1 MLRDKDYEFLKFAFL
16 KAFIPAS
23 IRYVKSDYS
32 DELNVYCEINNIR
45 VGSPEYIR
53 EFFGYNKYEKFYE
66 QCMRRYGCDLPQAFP
81 EVLKAMGICSQYIF
95 DVHRVK
101 GSMSID
107 NIING
112 NYRKSKYEIGSLQ
125 RVCKF
130 AYKEITMQYIDE
142 IRDIIFGKMLICY
155 LKYECRTKE
164 GIKRLWIP
172 ATYEFGYQTIGL
184 FPIPAVCLNKEKI
197 EQNNSKTIIFFASS
211 EVALEW
217 CLIDQYYKLLDDGG
231 YIVSGVFDDR
241 HYDDVDLKNALF
253 GRKVI
258 FVASHEDER
267 LDGLKSII
275 KRLEDSTYLYIYPW
289 LITEEPYSRDKF
301 HGNSIMYA
309 RAEKNDY
316 FSNLEDP
323 VLLLKKIERE
333 ALSVDEYKKWRKAI
347 TTPEVAPGE
356 ASGELCL
363 ASMSEIMATR
373 QMMPKQPLSWERLFS
388 QSSYVMLWGPTNSY
402 KSHVTAKIACG
413 LAGGHEVFGLST
425 MGKHRVA
432 YYDGENDEE
441 ALCEIIARVG
451 ENSSLENLL
460 FQKAHMNLLK
470 NKEKIFEDLRRQ
482 NVDIVIID
490 NVSSLIPEATHGGTG
505 FYTDFAEE
513 LKKLGIA
520 MLLVHHANK
529 TGQARGDNTLENLCK
544 TIFYVKTVG
553 EGDLENVDDC
563 FSNPV
568 RQALQKGNAVVQL
581 SVKKWKQGAWLPTL
595 MLEHDENAQRF
606 ELLAGTWE
614 KRAPE
619 HFEQPITPDTE
630 STPDFREQAVKTQQE
645 MGKDASLSP
654 DANKV
659 LKAVEEGRSVSR
671 QEIEDVTGLSKGK
684 TIQCLSK
691 LVSEKRL
698 AKCGQGKGTYYTPI
712 TR

>member
-1 MLRDKDYEFLKFAFL
+1 MK
-16 KAFIPAS
+16 
-23 IRYVKSDYS
+23 YS
-32 DELNVYCEINNIR
+32 DEIEDTMFGKIKIY
-45 VGSPEYIR
+45 YI
-53 EFFGYNKYEKFYE
+53 KYE
-66 QCMRRYGCDLPQAFP
+66 
-81 EVLKAMGICSQYIF
+81 
-95 DVHRVK
+95 H
-101 GSMSID
+101 
-107 NIING
+107 
-112 NYRKSKYEIGSLQ
+112 KSEDS
-125 RVCKF
+125 V
-130 AYKEITMQYIDE
+130 
-142 IRDIIFGKMLICY
+142 
-155 LKYECRTKE
+155 
-164 GIKRLWIP
+164 KRLWIP
-172 ATYEFGYQTIGL
+172 AMHELERQVIGL
-184 FPIPAVCLNKEKI
+184 LPLPATCLNKDKI
-197 EQNNSKTIIFFASS
+197 EKNDTQTIIFFASS

-217 CLIDQYYKLLDDGG
+217 CLIDKKYKLLDDGKC
-231 YIVSGVFDDR
+231 IVSGIFDDR
-241 HYDDVDLKNALF
+241 HYEDVDLKNILF
-253 GRKVI
+253 GKKVVL
-258 FVASHEDER
+258 VASHEDER
-267 LDGLKSII
+267 LDGLKNII
-275 KRLEDSTYLYIYPW
+275 KVLEDSTYLYIYPW
-289 LITEEPYSRDKF
+289 LITEFPYSREDF
-301 HGNSIMYA
+301 HSNSIMYA

-323 VLLLKKIERE
+323 ALLLKKIERE

-347 TTPEVAPGE
+347 TTPEVAPGG

-363 ASMSEIMATR
+363 ASMREIMATR

-470 NKEKIFEDLRRQ
+470 NKEKILEDLRRQ
-482 NVDIVIID
+482 NVDVVIID

-553 EGDLENVDDC
+553 EGDLENVNAC
-563 FSNPV
+563 FSNSA

-581 SVKKWKQGAWLPTL
+581 SVKKWKQGAWHPTL

-614 KRAPE
+614 KRAPG
-619 HFEQPITPDTE
+619 HFEQPINPDTE
-630 STPDFREQAVKTQQE
+630 STPNSREQVAETQQE

-654 DANKV
+654 DANRV
-659 LKAVEEGRSVSR
+659 LKAVEKGISVSR
-671 QEIEDVTGLSKGK
+671 QEIEDVTGLSKSK